1 MRVQEAVVRQLAQSS
16 SATYA
21 LASTRVYW
29 NVLPKNP
36 VLPFVRVSKSAKRPI
51 IQGLTFVS
59 DPSIVDIQ
67 IGCFAKTQEAA
78 ADLADAV
85 TADLSG
91 YGTVWQSLPLT
102 SPVTDGA
109 LTAKIEP
116 TGEED
121 VVNVDELTELVI
133 AGEVRT
139 FSVHTR

>member
-1 MRVQEAVVRQLAQSS
+1 MRVQEAIVRQLAQTS

-29 NVLPKNP
+29 NLMPKNP
-36 VLPFVRVSKSAKRPI
+36 TLPFVRISKTAKRPI
-51 IQGLTFVS
+51 IQGLTFAGE
-59 DPSIVDIQ
+59 PSITDISV
-67 IGCFAKTQEAA
+67 GCFAKTQESA

-85 TADLSG
+85 TTDLSS

-121 VVNVDELTELVI
+121 LISDDLIELGV
-133 AGEVRT
+133 AGEART

>member
-1 MRVQEAVVRQLAQSS
+1 MRVQEAVVRQLAQTSS
-16 SATYA
+16 STYA

-29 NVLPKNP
+29 NLLPKNP
-36 VLPFVRVSKSAKRPI
+36 VLPFVRISKTAKRPI
-51 IQGLTFVS
+51 IQGLTFAGE
-59 DPSIVDIQ
+59 PSITDISV
-67 IGCFAKTQEAA
+67 GCFAKTQEAA

-85 TADLSG
+85 SADLAG
-91 YGTVWQSLPLT
+91 YGTVWTSLPLT

-121 VVNVDELTELVI
+121 LISDDLIELGV
-133 AGEVRT
+133 AGEARI

>member
-1 MRVQEAVVRQLAQSS
+1 MRQLAQTS

-29 NVLPKNP
+29 NLMPKNP
-36 VLPFVRVSKSAKRPI
+36 TLPFVRISKTAKRPI
-51 IQGLTFVS
+51 IQGLTFAGE
-59 DPSIVDIQ
+59 PSITDISV
-67 IGCFAKTQEAA
+67 GCFAKTQEAA

-85 TADLSG
+85 SADLAG
-91 YGTVWQSLPLT
+91 YGTVWTSLPLT

-121 VVNVDELTELVI
+121 LISDDLIELGV
-133 AGEVRT
+133 AGEARI

>member
-1 MRVQEAVVRQLAQSS
+1 MRVQEAITRQLAQTS

-21 LASTRVYW
+21 LAGTRVYW
-29 NVLPKNP
+29 NLIPKNP
-36 VLPFVRVSKSAKRPI
+36 TFPMVRISKTAKRSI
-51 IQGLTFVS
+51 IQGITFAS
-59 DPSIVDIQ
+59 EPSITDIQ

-85 TADLSG
+85 SSDLST
-91 YGTVWQSLPLT
+91 YGTIWQALPLT
-102 SPVTDGA
+102 SPVTGDA

-121 VVNVDELTELVI
+121 LISDDLIELGV
-133 AGEVRT
+133 AGEART

>member
-1 MRVQEAVVRQLAQSS
+1 MRVQEAVVRQLAQTSS
-16 SATYA
+16 STYA

-29 NVLPKNP
+29 NLLPKNP
-36 VLPFVRVSKSAKRPI
+36 VLPFVRISKTAKRPI
-51 IQGLTFVS
+51 IQGLTFAGE
-59 DPSIVDIQ
+59 PSITDISV
-67 IGCFAKTQEAA
+67 GCFAKTQEAA

-85 TADLSG
+85 TADLAG
-91 YGTVWQSLPLT
+91 YGTVWTSLPLT

-121 VVNVDELTELVI
+121 LISDDLIDLGV
-133 AGEVRT
+133 AGEART

>member
-1 MRVQEAVVRQLAQSS
+1 MRQLAQTS

-29 NVLPKNP
+29 NLMPKNP
-36 VLPFVRVSKSAKRPI
+36 TLPFVRISKTAKRPI
-51 IQGLTFVS
+51 IQGLTFAGE
-59 DPSIVDIQ
+59 PSITDISV
-67 IGCFAKTQEAA
+67 GCFAKTQEAA

-85 TADLSG
+85 TADLAG
-91 YGTVWQSLPLT
+91 YGTVWTSLPLT

-121 VVNVDELTELVI
+121 LISDDLIELGV
-133 AGEVRT
+133 AGEART

>member
-1 MRVQEAVVRQLAQSS
+1 MRVQEAIVRQLAQTS

-29 NVLPKNP
+29 NLMPKNP
-36 VLPFVRVSKSAKRPI
+36 TLPFVRISKTAKRPI
-51 IQGLTFVS
+51 IQGLTFAGE
-59 DPSIVDIQ
+59 PSITDISV
-67 IGCFAKTQEAA
+67 GCFAKTQEAA

-85 TADLSG
+85 SADLAG
-91 YGTVWQSLPLT
+91 YGTVWTSLPLT

-121 VVNVDELTELVI
+121 LISDDLIELGV
-133 AGEVRT
+133 AGEARI

>member
-1 MRVQEAVVRQLAQSS
+1 MRVQEAIVRELTQTDT
-16 SATYA
+16 ATYA

-29 NVLPKNP
+29 NLLPKNP
-36 VLPFVRVSKSAKRPI
+36 VLPFVRISKTSKRPI
-51 IQGLTFVS
+51 IQGLTFAS
-59 DPSIVDIQ
+59 EPSITDIQ

-85 TADLSG
+85 TTDLSG
-91 YGTVWQSLPLT
+91 YGTTWGTLPDT
-102 SPVTDGA
+102 TPATAGA

-121 VVNVDELTELVI
+121 LISDDLVELGV
-133 AGEVRT
+133 AGEART

>member
-1 MRVQEAVVRQLAQSS
+1 MRVQEAIVRQLAQTS

-21 LASTRVYW
+21 LCGVRVYW
-29 NVLPKNP
+29 NLLPKNP
-36 VLPFVRVSKSAKRPI
+36 VLPFVRISKTAKRTI
-51 IQGLTFVS
+51 IQGLTFAGE
-59 DPSIVDIQ
+59 PSITDISV
-67 IGCFAKTQEAA
+67 GCFAKTQEAA

-85 TADLSG
+85 TADLAR
-91 YGTVWQSLPLT
+91 YGTVWTSLPLT

-121 VVNVDELTELVI
+121 LISDDLIDLGV
-133 AGEVRT
+133 AGEART

>member
-1 MRVQEAVVRQLAQSS
+1 MRVQEAVVRQLTQAD

-21 LASTRVYW
+21 LASNRVYW
-29 NVLPKNP
+29 NLLPKNP
-36 VLPFVRVSKSAKRPI
+36 AFPFVRISKTSKRPI
-51 IQGLTFVS
+51 LQGLTFAS
-59 DPSIVDIQ
+59 EPSITDISV
-67 IGCFAKTQEAA
+67 GCFAKTQEAA

-91 YGTVWQSLPLT
+91 YGTEWKSLPLT

-121 VVNVDELTELVI
+121 LISDDLIELGV
-133 AGEVRT
+133 AGEART